1 MSFNLDQ
8 GVSSST
14 TRDWL
19 RASEGMMLTAF
30 DPSFGVDAGL
40 QMIEPDQA
48 VDLPASERARM
59 NRTNPGVY
67 TPPQRL

>member
-30 DPSFGVDAGL
+30 DPSSTVDAGL

-59 NRTNPGVY
+59 NRSKPGVY
-67 TPPQRL
+67 TPPERL